1 MERKEI
7 IRVEDLVKSF
17 EGKKVIDGISFS
29 LFQGENLVLLG
40 RSGTGKSVIMKCIVK
55 LLEPDEGSIEVF
67 GKVIGKCSDNELT
80 KIRTRIGYL
89 FQEGALYDSMS
100 IRENLLFPA
109 VRNSGLRKLPDK
121 KLHEL
126 VERNL
131 ESVGLVD
138 ALDKMPSELSG
149 GMRKRAG
156 LARSLMLSPELII
169 YDEPTSGLDPYTSNA
184 INELILQIRQ
194 SYNTSSI
201 IITHDIKCAK
211 VTGDRLLVL
220 HNGKFIAEGEFSEL
234 KEMTNTEV
242 QLFFNNNRPS

>member
-1 MERKEI
+1 MERKQI
-7 IRVEDLVKSF
+7 VRVEGLVKSF

-29 LFQGENLVLLG
+29 LYQGENLVLLG
-40 RSGTGKSVIMKCIVK
+40 KSGTGKSVIMKCIVR
-55 LLEPDEGSIEVF
+55 LLEPDGGTIEVF
-67 GKVIGKCSDNELT
+67 GKEIGKCNENELA

-100 IRENLLFPA
+100 IRENLLFP
-109 VRNSGLRKLPDK
+109 VLRNNGLRKLPEK
-121 KLHEL
+121 KLNEL

-138 ALDKMPSELSG
+138 AMDKMPSELSG
-149 GMRKRAG
+149 GMKKRAG

-169 YDEPTSGLDPYTSNA
+169 YDEPTTGLDPSTSDA
-184 INELILQIRQ
+184 INELILQIRE

-201 IITHDIKCAK
+201 IITHDIQCAE

-220 HNGKFIAEGEFSEL
+220 DNGKFVAEGSFSEL
-234 KEMTNTEV
+234 KEMTGEEV
-242 QLFFNNNRPS
+242 QIFFKH